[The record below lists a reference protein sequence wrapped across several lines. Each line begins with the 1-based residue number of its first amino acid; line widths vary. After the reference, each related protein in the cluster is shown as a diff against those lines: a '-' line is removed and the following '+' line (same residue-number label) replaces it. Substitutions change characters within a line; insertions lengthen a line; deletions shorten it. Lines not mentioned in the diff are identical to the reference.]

1 MCDLQH
7 TRVSLF
13 PTQTKFY
20 HNMTIASQCVQSHCL
35 HVRMVPG
42 HALPVTVCVFMQLL
56 LGRVVILLL
65 LVLSGDIE
73 TNPGPVGESSIF
85 CNIEC

>member
-7 TRVSLF
+7 TCVALF

-20 HNMTIASQCVQSHCL
+20 YNMTIASQCVQSHCL
-35 HVRMVPG
+35 QVHMVPG

-65 LVLSGDIE
+65 LILSGDIE
-73 TNPGPVGESSIF
+73 TNPGPVGESSSF
-85 CNIEC
+85 V